1 MRSVAFLLAS
11 FSLGWVLAFSPGCG
25 AKAPSEPVNPFGGP
39 VNTGGQPNV
48 DKSHGTIGTGGA
60 PNAGG
65 APDVNK
71 SHGTVGTGG
80 AVNTGG
86 APDLKKS
93 LPKSGSK

>member
-1 MRSVAFLLAS
+1 MTILATRPARPGHATTSLRAPGLDWLLMFAAAALLT
-11 FSLGWVLAFSPGCG
+11 LGTLLVWSATSTRADL
-25 AKAPSEPVNPFGGP
+25 
-39 VNTGGQPNV
+39 TGG
-48 DKSHGTIGTGGA
+48 D

-93 LPKSGSK
+93 LPKSSSK

>member
-1 MRSVAFLLAS
+1 MRSVAFLLVV
-11 FSLGWVLAFSPGCG
+11 FSLGWILALGPGCG

-39 VNTGGQPNV
+39 VNTGGKPNV
-48 DKSHGTIGTGGA
+48 DKSHGTISTGGD

-80 AVNTGG
+80 TVNTGG

-93 LPKSGSK
+93 LPKSSSK